1 MNWPYGG
8 GTAVAVPQCPYCSC
22 IPHGDIAQCP
32 QVLKV
37 EYYPDGTIKSV
48 EKR

>member
-1 MNWPYGG
+1 MSYET
-8 GTAVAVPQCPYCSC
+8 TAAKPPQCPYCGGW
-22 IPHGDIAQCP
+22 PHDSVQQCP

-37 EYYPDGTIKSV
+37 EYYPDGRIKSV